1 MTSYSRLLQPLQVN
15 SMRVKNRVM
24 MPAVATKLGTEDGA
38 VSQRFID
45 FYVERA
51 RGGAAL
57 IVMENTCIDWPLG
70 KGGVAPIRLDND
82 KYIIGM
88 GDLGE
93 AVHAYG
99 AKIATQLQHTGAA
112 TGWVNTEGAHP
123 IAPSPL
129 PIKDGGMA
137 REMTQED
144 IERVIHLFAEAAR
157 RTKMAGLD
165 AVELHGAHGY
175 ILTQFLS
182 PAFNKR
188 TDDYGGDIHGRM
200 RFPLE
205 VLRAVRAQVGPDY
218 PIIYRYSVDEHLE
231 DGLPLEEAQTF
242 ARALQQN
249 GADLIS
255 VTAGVGMGSREWV
268 FPPMYVERGCN
279 RHLGRAIKDVVS
291 IPVAVVGRINDPDT
305 AEFIL
310 AAGDADMV
318 CLGRPLVADPA
329 FVAKVQS
336 GHPEDIIP
344 CISCN
349 DGCIGRTHVHRR
361 LGCVVNPRTG
371 FEAETAFKPAETPKR
386 VLVVG
391 GGPGGMEAAAVSAER
406 GHLVI
411 LCEKS
416 DQLGGQLLLGGI
428 PSFKDEIN
436 TYRDFLVQRLKK
448 RWVEVRTE
456 TEVTPQLVAD
466 LQPDAVVFAAGGAPC
481 CPSFSGAER
490 DEVITF
496 DAALMSPEEVGQRV
510 VVVGGGETGCETA
523 LFLARGDPKRE
534 VTIVEMMDGILLTA
548 EKANRMMLEKL
559 LPAAGIKVLT
569 NCTVQS
575 VGAKGVEVE
584 HDGSR
589 TVLPADSVVCAL
601 GTSPQGAELM
611 DALIEQGV
619 EVHAIGDCVAPRKIW
634 YATHEGA
641 EIARSL

>member
-1 MTSYSRLLQPLQVN
+1 MTSFSKLLQPIQVN
-15 SMRVKNRVM
+15 SMRLRNRVM
-24 MPAVATKLGTEDGA
+24 MPAVATKLGTESGA

-51 RGGAAL
+51 RGGTAL
-57 IVMENTCIDWPLG
+57 IVIENTCIDWPLG

-93 AVHAYG
+93 AVHRFG

-112 TGWVNTEGAHP
+112 TGWVNTEGEHP

-137 REMTQED
+137 REMTKED

-157 RTKMAGLD
+157 RTQMAGFD

-188 TDDYGGDIHGRM
+188 TDEYGGDINNRM

-205 VLRAVRAQVGPDY
+205 VLRAVRAQVGPDFAVL
-218 PIIYRYSVDEHLE
+218 YRYSVDEHLE
-231 DGLPLEEAQTF
+231 NGLPLEEAQIF
-242 ARALQQN
+242 ARALEEN

-279 RHLGRAIKDVVS
+279 RHLGRAIKEVVS
-291 IPVAVVGRINDPDT
+291 VPVAVVGRINDPYT
-305 AEFIL
+305 AENIL
-310 AAGDADMV
+310 QEDDADIV

-329 FVAKVQS
+329 LVAKAAA

-349 DGCIGRTHVHRR
+349 DGCIGRTHIHRR

-371 FEAETAFKPAETPKR
+371 NEEETILKLADVPKR

-391 GGPGGMEAAAVSAER
+391 GGPGGMETAAVAAER
-406 GHLVI
+406 GHRVI
-411 LCEKS
+411 LCEKGER
-416 DQLGGQLLLGGI
+416 LGGQLLLGGI

-436 TYRDFLVQRLKK
+436 TYRQFLVTRLKK
-448 RWVEVRTE
+448 QWVEVRTG
-456 TEVTPQLVAD
+456 TEVTPEWVTH
-466 LQPDAVVFAAGGAPC
+466 LQPDIVVVATGAVPSCPPFPGAD
-481 CPSFSGAER
+481 R

-496 DAALMSPEEVGQRV
+496 DTALRSPEAVGQQV
-510 VVVGGGETGCETA
+510 VVIGGGETGCETA
-523 LFLARGDPKRE
+523 LFLARSDPDRE
-534 VTIVEMMDGILLTA
+534 VTIVEMLDAILLTA

-559 LPAAGIKVLT
+559 LSAEGITVLT
-569 NCTVQS
+569 NCTVQAVS
-575 VGAKGVEVE
+575 DKGLEVM
-584 HDGSR
+584 HNGSPS
-589 TVLPADSVVCAL
+589 TLVADTVVCAM
-601 GTSPQGAELM
+601 GTRPQGAELR
-611 DALIEQGV
+611 DALVEQGI
-619 EVHAIGDCVAPRKIW
+619 EAYAIGDCVAPRKIW

-641 EIARSL
+641 EIARAI

>member
-1 MTSYSRLLQPLQVN
+1 MTSYPRLLQPIKIN
-15 SMRVKNRVM
+15 SMRLRNRVM
-24 MPAVATKLGTEDGA
+24 MPAVATKLGTEEGA

-45 FYVERA
+45 FYEERA
-51 RGGAAL
+51 RGGTAL
-57 IVMENTCIDWPLG
+57 IIMENTCIDWPLG

-88 GDLGE
+88 GDLAE
-93 AVHAYG
+93 AVHRYG
-99 AKIATQLQHTGAA
+99 AKMATQLQHTGAA
-112 TGWVNTEGAHP
+112 TGWVNTEGEHP

-137 REMTQED
+137 REMTRAD
-144 IERVIHLFAEAAR
+144 MERVIHLFAEAAR
-157 RTKMAGLD
+157 RTKMAELD

-188 TDDYGGDIHGRM
+188 TDGYGGDIYGRM

-205 VLRAVRAQVGPDY
+205 VLRAVRVRVGPDF

-231 DGLPLEEAQTF
+231 DGLPLEEAQIF
-242 ARALQQN
+242 ARALQEN

-305 AEFIL
+305 AESIL
-310 AAGDADMV
+310 ASGDADMV
-318 CLGRPLVADPA
+318 CLGRPLVADPDYVSK
-329 FVAKVQS
+329 VAA
-336 GHPEDIIP
+336 GRAEDIIP

-361 LGCVVNPRTG
+361 LGCVVNPCTG
-371 FEAETAFKPAETPKR
+371 FEAETAFQPAETQQR
-386 VLVVG
+386 VLVIG
-391 GGPGGMEAAAVSAER
+391 GGPGGMETAALAAER
-406 GHLVI
+406 GHRVI
-411 LCEKS
+411 LCDKA

-436 TYRDFLVQRLKK
+436 TYRDFLVRRLRK
-448 RWVEVRTE
+448 RWVEVRTG
-456 TEVTPQLVAD
+456 TEVTPQLVAELD
-466 LQPDAVVFAAGGAPC
+466 PDVVVLATGGVPC
-481 CPSFSGAER
+481 CPSFPGAER
-490 DEVITF
+490 DEVVTF
-496 DAALMSPEEVGQRV
+496 DVALKSPEKVGRRV

-523 LFLARGDPKRE
+523 LFLARSDPKRE
-534 VTIVEMMDGILLTA
+534 VTIVEMLDAILMTA
-548 EKANRMMLEKL
+548 EKANRLMLEKL
-559 LPAAGIKVLT
+559 LPAAGIEILT
-569 NCTVQS
+569 NCAVQS
-575 VGAKGVEVE
+575 VDDQGVKVV
-584 HDGSR
+584 HDGSPK
-589 TVLPADSVVCAL
+589 VLAADHVVCAL
-601 GTSPQGAELM
+601 GTRPHGTELK
-611 DALIEQGV
+611 DALVEQGF
-619 EVHAIGDCVAPRKIW
+619 EVYAIGDCVAPRKIW